1 MLRKN
6 LPVLLAFLK
15 KSKLSVFLFFLMM
28 FLAQL
33 SLTYCLGNYNYISR
47 YEDSFKAIPG
57 IENSIY
63 YAYMGD
69 VNFQENWI
77 KTDINTLL
85 SGRDG
90 LGLILNSAYI
100 STTEY
105 MGNAVQ
111 ILALDKSLISTSL
124 NLKLSSEGIASEGV
138 DENHNLQIFITN
150 DIYRDND
157 LGDIVTLNI
166 NGKPISSVICGRYA
180 KTACLPNFTTGSN
193 AVNIYDIM
201 SDYNNT
207 IFIINAEESMLLTQQ
222 KIYNKSNLG
231 FIIFS
236 ENASEEEKE
245 QICRLL
251 AENGYTYHS
260 YTEIEKNSR
269 EETAARFT
277 NALPLPLF
285 VFSLSFVFTSAI
297 IVLIMDKN
305 MKIFSICFLCG
316 LNRRKGYSLILIGF
330 AALNFTALIINI
342 ILNFF
347 LSSSGKTSDP
357 FYTVIF
363 RPSDVFYMTLL
374 AAVFLL
380 IVGIEI
386 YILYHGKTY
395 VEIKKIE
402 ER

>member
-150 DIYRDND
+150 DIYRRQRF
-157 LGDIVTLNI
+157 
-166 NGKPISSVICGRYA
+166 GR
-180 KTACLPNFTTGSN
+180 L
-193 AVNIYDIM
+193 
-201 SDYNNT
+201 
-207 IFIINAEESMLLTQQ
+207 
-222 KIYNKSNLG
+222 SNLKYKRKTDL
-231 FIIFS
+231 FR
-236 ENASEEEKE
+236 NLR
-245 QICRLL
+245 QIC
-251 AENGYTYHS
+251 ENC
-260 YTEIEKNSR
+260 
-269 EETAARFT
+269 
-277 NALPLPLF
+277 
-285 VFSLSFVFTSAI
+285 V
-297 IVLIMDKN
+297 
-305 MKIFSICFLCG
+305 
-316 LNRRKGYSLILIGF
+316 
-330 AALNFTALIINI
+330 
-342 ILNFF
+342 
-347 LSSSGKTSDP
+347 SS
-357 FYTVIF
+357 
-363 RPSDVFYMTLL
+363 
-374 AAVFLL
+374 
-380 IVGIEI
+380 
-386 YILYHGKTY
+386 
-395 VEIKKIE
+395 
-402 ER
+402 

>member
-47 YEDSFKAIPG
+47 YEDSFRAIPG

-69 VNFQENWI
+69 VNFQENSI

-90 LGLILNSAYI
+90 LDLILNSAYI

-222 KIYNKSNLG
+222 KIYNKSSLG

-236 ENASEEEKE
+236 ENASGEEKE

-347 LSSSGKTSDP
+347 LPSSGKTSDP

>member
-1 MLRKN
+1 
-6 LPVLLAFLK
+6 
-15 KSKLSVFLFFLMM
+15 
-28 FLAQL
+28 
-33 SLTYCLGNYNYISR
+33 
-47 YEDSFKAIPG
+47 
-57 IENSIY
+57 
-63 YAYMGD
+63 MGD

-236 ENASEEEKE
+236 ENASDEEKE

-374 AAVFLL
+374 AAC
-380 IVGIEI
+380 ISAHCRHRNI
-386 YILYHGKTY
+386 YPLSWEDIC
-395 VEIKKIE
+395 
-402 ER
+402 

>member
-1 MLRKN
+1 
-6 LPVLLAFLK
+6 
-15 KSKLSVFLFFLMM
+15 
-28 FLAQL
+28 
-33 SLTYCLGNYNYISR
+33 
-47 YEDSFKAIPG
+47 
-57 IENSIY
+57 
-63 YAYMGD
+63 
-69 VNFQENWI
+69 
-77 KTDINTLL
+77 
-85 SGRDG
+85 
-90 LGLILNSAYI
+90 
-100 STTEY
+100 

-236 ENASEEEKE
+236 ENASDEEKE

-277 NALPLPLF
+277 NAAF
-285 VFSLSFVFTSAI
+285 ASFCIFPFFRFYIRHHRMV
-297 IVLIMDKN
+297 MDKN

-363 RPSDVFYMTLL
+363 P
-374 AAVFLL
+374 AVGCILHDF
-380 IVGIEI
+380 ISCSISAHCRHRNI
-386 YILYHGKTY
+386 YPLSWEDIC
-395 VEIKKIE
+395 
-402 ER
+402 

>member
-47 YEDSFKAIPG
+47 YEDSFRAIPG

-69 VNFQENWI
+69 ANFQENSI

-85 SGRDG
+85 SGREG

-100 STTEY
+100 GTTEY

-193 AVNIYDIM
+193 TVNIYDIM

-222 KIYNKSNLG
+222 KIYNKSSLG

-236 ENASEEEKE
+236 ENASDEEKE

-342 ILNFF
+342 ILNFS
-347 LSSSGKTSDP
+347 LPSSGKTSDP

>member
-1 MLRKN
+1 
-6 LPVLLAFLK
+6 
-15 KSKLSVFLFFLMM
+15 
-28 FLAQL
+28 
-33 SLTYCLGNYNYISR
+33 
-47 YEDSFKAIPG
+47 
-57 IENSIY
+57 
-63 YAYMGD
+63 
-69 VNFQENWI
+69 
-77 KTDINTLL
+77 
-85 SGRDG
+85 
-90 LGLILNSAYI
+90 
-100 STTEY
+100 
-105 MGNAVQ
+105 
-111 ILALDKSLISTSL
+111 
-124 NLKLSSEGIASEGV
+124 
-138 DENHNLQIFITN
+138 
-150 DIYRDND
+150 
-157 LGDIVTLNI
+157 
-166 NGKPISSVICGRYA
+166 
-180 KTACLPNFTTGSN
+180 
-193 AVNIYDIM
+193 M

-236 ENASEEEKE
+236 ENSSDEEKE